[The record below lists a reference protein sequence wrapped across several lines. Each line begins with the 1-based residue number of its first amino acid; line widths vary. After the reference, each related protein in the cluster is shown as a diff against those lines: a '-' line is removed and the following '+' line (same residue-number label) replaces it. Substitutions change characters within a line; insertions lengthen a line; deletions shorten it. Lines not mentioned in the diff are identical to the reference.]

1 MGLVMYD
8 LLLAVMVL
16 DLEEGATHALKRVVT
31 DLALVDGAMI
41 D

>member
-1 MGLVMYD
+1 MYD
-8 LLLAVMVL
+8 LRLAVMVL
-16 DLEEGATHALKRVVT
+16 DLEEGATYALKHVVT

>member
-16 DLEEGATHALKRVVT
+16 DLEEGATHALKHVVT